1 MDSAPTLYAEERR
14 QSILELVNRTGRV
27 TVGEL
32 GQQFGVS
39 DVTIRSDLQILADQ
53 DFLLRTH
60 GGAVPSTTAAAEM
73 AFALRRQRKVR
84 EKQRIGQAGAAL
96 VANGDAIYLDSSS
109 TSLAIAHQIKDRQYL
124 TVVTNSL
131 AIIQELLDAP
141 HIQVI
146 VMGGTLQRETAAFVR
161 PISQAMLDRVNIQ
174 TGFFG
179 AHGITVDQGLTDVS
193 PEIAAAK
200 RPMLEH
206 CQQAIAVV
214 DASKWGRV
222 GVASFAALTEMNI
235 IITDDTAPV
244 AHVAGARAAGVN
256 VRIV

>member
-146 VMGGTLQRETAAFVR
+146 VMGGTLQRETAAFVG

-222 GVASFAALTEMNI
+222 GVASFAILTEMNI

>member
-109 TSLAIAHQIKDRQYL
+109 TSLSIAHQIKDRQYL

-146 VMGGTLQRETAAFVR
+146 VMGGTLQRETAAFVG

>member
-1 MDSAPTLYAEERR
+1 METSPILYAEERR

-27 TVGEL
+27 TVGDL
-32 GQQFGVS
+32 SGLFGVS
-39 DVTIRSDLQILADQ
+39 GVTIRSDLQILADQ

-141 HIQVI
+141 HIHVI
-146 VMGGTLQRETAAFVR
+146 VIGGTLQRETAAFVG
-161 PISQAMLDRVNIQ
+161 PISQTMLDRVNIQ

-179 AHGITVDQGLTDVS
+179 AHGITVEQGLTDVS
-193 PEIAAAK
+193 SEIAAAK
-200 RPMLEH
+200 RPMLDH

-222 GVASFAALTEMNI
+222 GVASFAALTEMDI

-244 AHVAGARAAGVN
+244 ADVAAARAAGVN